1 MTPRRLRGDEGAATT
16 ELVIIAPVFIFL
28 ILLIVQLGLYF
39 HAINVASAAAQEG
52 ARDASLYSDDRGA
65 ALAQGEASARDLVDK
80 LAPELLA
87 GVQIAGSHV
96 DGGDSVRMTVAGDVS
111 QVVTIPGMDLA
122 ISVNESAETPVEEF
136 RAAGDTP
143 SDGTP

>member
-1 MTPRRLRGDEGAATT
+1 MTPRRFRGDEGAAST
-16 ELVIIAPVFIFL
+16 ELVIIAPVFLFL

-52 ARDASLYSDDRGA
+52 ARDASLHGTDRGV
-65 ALAQGEASARDLVDK
+65 ALAAGEATAHDLVQT

-87 GVQIAGSHV
+87 GVAIDGSLV

-111 QVVTIPGMDLA
+111 QVVTIPGIDLA

-136 RAAGDTP
+136 RPAGDVPGDSTP
-143 SDGTP
+143 